1 MIVGINASGYPTPIT
16 SGLVGKRANRRA
28 QGTGND
34 HRLRRTVINRKLEP
48 CTDQS
53 LALCLA
59 PAGHIPMLPKIRARD
74 AARCQGVSSQVSAN
88 SIPRIAERR
97 FDKDETMAQDTGGG
111 VIGPDLTKG
120 IAAAELADGGRL
132 LGRVG
137 DDQVL
142 LVRRGAEV
150 FAVAAQCTHYSGPLV
165 DGLLVG
171 DTVRCPWHH
180 ACFDLR
186 TGEALRAP
194 AFSPLETWSVEQR
207 DGAIFVQRKRERAA
221 ASPPLKASADS
232 PRNIVIIGGGA
243 AGFAAAEK
251 LRRESYQGSLVMLS
265 DDDAAPI
272 DRPNLSKDY
281 LAGSAPEEWLPL
293 RPDSFYSENH
303 IDLRLGSRV
312 TGIDVQSR
320 QVMLAG
326 RNTVSYDRL
335 LIATGAEPVRLSV
348 PGAEQPQVFTLR
360 TLSDCRAI
368 IERAKTARRVV
379 VMGASFIGLE
389 VAAALRTRGIE
400 VHVVAPDKRP
410 MERQLGPEMGDFVR
424 SLHEAHGVV
433 FHLEDTATAIDGHQ
447 VKLKGGDSLAAD
459 LVVVGIGVR
468 PRVELAQKAGLSI
481 DRGVLVN
488 AYLQTSAP
496 AICAAGDI
504 ARWPD
509 PYSGQ
514 NIRVEHWVAAERQG
528 QSAALNM
535 LGRQERFAAVPFFWS
550 QHYDTRINY
559 VGHADTWEQIAI
571 EGDLT
576 AGDCVL
582 RFKRAGHVL
591 AVASI
596 SRDIDSLQ
604 AELAME
610 RAAAITKAIG

>member
-1 MIVGINASGYPTPIT
+1 
-16 SGLVGKRANRRA
+16 
-28 QGTGND
+28 
-34 HRLRRTVINRKLEP
+34 
-48 CTDQS
+48 
-53 LALCLA
+53 
-59 PAGHIPMLPKIRARD
+59 
-74 AARCQGVSSQVSAN
+74 
-88 SIPRIAERR
+88 
-97 FDKDETMAQDTGGG
+97 MAQDTGSGL
-111 VIGPDLTKG
+111 IGPDLTTG
-120 IAAAELADGGRL
+120 IALAELADGGKL

-150 FAVAAQCTHYSGPLV
+150 FAVTAHCTHYSGPLV
-165 DGLLVG
+165 DGLLVD
-171 DTVRCPWHH
+171 DTLRCPWHH

-207 DGAIFVQRKRERAA
+207 DGLIFVRRKREPAP
-221 ASPPLKASADS
+221 ASPPLKAAAAS
-232 PRNIVIIGGGA
+232 PRNVVIIGGGA

-251 LRRESYQGSLVMLS
+251 LRREAYQGSLVMLS
-265 DDDAAPI
+265 DDAAAPI

-281 LAGSAPEEWLPL
+281 LAGSASEEWLPL

-303 IDLRLGSRV
+303 IDLRLGSKV
-312 TGIDVQSR
+312 TGIDNRSR
-320 QVMLAG
+320 QVMLTG
-326 RNTVSYDRL
+326 GNTVAYDRL

-348 PGAEQPQVFTLR
+348 PGAEQPHVFTLR
-360 TLSDCRAI
+360 ALSDCRAI
-368 IERAKTARRVV
+368 IERARTARRVV

-424 SLHEAHGVV
+424 SLHEAHDVV
-433 FHLEDTATAIDGHQ
+433 FHLEDTATAIDGHE
-447 VKLKGGDSLAAD
+447 VKLKSGGSLAAD

-468 PRVELAQKAGLSI
+468 PRVELAQKAGLTI
-481 DRGVLVN
+481 DRGVLVD

-496 AICAAGDI
+496 AIWAAGDI

-514 NIRVEHWVAAERQG
+514 NIRVEHWVVAERQG
-528 QSAALNM
+528 QTAALNM
-535 LGRQERFAAVPFFWS
+535 LGRQEKFAAVPFFWS

-559 VGHADTWEQIAI
+559 VGHAETWEQIAI
-571 EGDLT
+571 EGDLS
-576 AGDCVL
+576 ARDCVV

-591 AVASI
+591 AVASM
-596 SRDIDSLQ
+596 SRDIDSLR

-610 RAAAITKAIG
+610 RAAPITQAIG